1 MAQFCDLHTHS
12 TFSDGTFSPA
22 EIIAE
27 AERLGLSCVALT
39 DHNTVAGLPAFM
51 EAAKNSPVEAVPGVE
66 ISCQYGDTELHLVGL
81 YLPMENLDVITVYL
95 ESLNRKK
102 EESNRL
108 LIRNLNQAGYRLNY
122 EEIRQAHPDG
132 TVNRAVIAA
141 SMLKKGYVSSINEA
155 FQDILSVKA
164 GFYVPPQRLTFFNAI
179 ALLHYVEAVPVL
191 AHPFLNLKTEDV
203 LRECLKEAVPKGLVA
218 METMYSSYS
227 PETEDAARRIARE
240 FGLLESGGSDFHG
253 ATKPH
258 IRLGCGKGTLAVPAA
273 FADTLKNSRKAA
285 VL

>member
-12 TFSDGTFSPA
+12 NYSDGTYSPA

-27 AERLGLSCVALT
+27 AEKLGLSSVALT

-51 EAAKNSPVEAVPGVE
+51 EAAQNSPVEAVPGVE

-81 YLPMENLDVITVYL
+81 YIPMENLDVITVYL
-95 ESLNRKK
+95 DSLNRKK

-108 LIRNLNQAGYRLNY
+108 LIRNLNQAGYFLDY
-122 EEIRQAHPDG
+122 DEIRQAHPDG

-141 SMLKKGYVSSINEA
+141 SMLEKGYVSSINQA

-179 ALLHYVEAVPVL
+179 ALLRYVEAVPVL

-203 LRECLKEAVPKGLVA
+203 LRACLQEAVPKGLAA
-218 METMYSSYS
+218 METMYSSYA
-227 PETEDAARRIARE
+227 PETEAAARRIARE

-258 IRLGCGKGTLAVPAA
+258 IRLGCGKGNLSVPAA
-273 FADTLKNSRKAA
+273 FADALKNSRKAA

>member
-12 TFSDGTFSPA
+12 NYSDGTYSPA

-27 AERLGLSCVALT
+27 AEKLGLSSVALT

-51 EAAKNSPVEAVPGVE
+51 EAAKNSAVEAVPGVE

-81 YLPMENLDVITVYL
+81 YLPIENLDVITVYL

-108 LIRNLNQAGYRLNY
+108 LIRNLDQAGYHLDY

-141 SMLKKGYVSSINEA
+141 SMLEKGYVSSINQA

-179 ALLHYVEAVPVL
+179 ALLRYVEAVPVL
-191 AHPFLNLKTEDV
+191 AHPFLNLKTETV
-203 LRECLKEAVPKGLVA
+203 LRECLQEAVPKGLVG

-227 PETEDAARRIARE
+227 PETEAAARRIARE

-253 ATKPH
+253 DTKPH
-258 IRLGCGKGTLAVPAA
+258 IRLGCGKGNLAVPAA
-273 FADTLKNSRKAA
+273 FADALKNSRKAA

>member
-1 MAQFCDLHTHS
+1 MTQYCDLHTHS
-12 TFSDGTFSPA
+12 NYSDGTFSPA

-27 AERLGLSCVALT
+27 AEKLGLSSVALT

-108 LIRNLNQAGYRLNY
+108 LIRNLNQAGYLLDY

-141 SMLKKGYVSSINEA
+141 SMLEKGYVSSINEA

-179 ALLHYVEAVPVL
+179 ALLRYVEAVPVL
-191 AHPFLNLKTEDV
+191 AHPFLNLKTECV
-203 LRECLKEAVPKGLVA
+203 LRECLQEAVPKGLAA

-227 PETEDAARRIARE
+227 PEAEAAARRIARE

-253 ATKPH
+253 ETKPH
-258 IRLGCGKGTLAVPAA
+258 IRLGCGKGNLAVPAS

>member
-12 TFSDGTFSPA
+12 NYSDGTYSPA

-27 AERLGLSCVALT
+27 AEKLGLSSVALT

-51 EAAKNSPVEAVPGVE
+51 EAAQHSPVEAVPGVE

-108 LIRNLNQAGYRLNY
+108 LIRNLNRAGYLLDY
-122 EEIRQAHPDG
+122 DEIRQAHPDG

-141 SMLKKGYVSSINEA
+141 SMLEKGYVSSINQA
-155 FQDILSVKA
+155 FQNLLSVKA

-179 ALLHYVEAVPVL
+179 ALLRYVEAVPVL

-203 LRECLKEAVPKGLVA
+203 LRACLQEAVPKGLAA
-218 METMYSSYS
+218 METMYSSYA
-227 PETEDAARRIARE
+227 PETEAAARRIARE

-253 ATKPH
+253 DSKPH
-258 IRLGCGKGTLAVPAA
+258 IRLGCGKGNLAVPAS

>member
-1 MAQFCDLHTHS
+1 MDKFCDLHTHS
-12 TFSDGTFSPA
+12 FYSDGTFSPA

-27 AERLGLSCVALT
+27 AEKLGLSAVALT
-39 DHNTVAGLPAFM
+39 DHNTVAGLPDFM
-51 EAAKNSPVEAVPGVE
+51 EAARNSSVEAVPGVE

-102 EESNRL
+102 EESNRQ
-108 LIRNLNQAGYRLNY
+108 LIQNLIQAGYGLDY
-122 EEIRQAHPDG
+122 EQIRQAHPDG

-141 SMLKKGYVSSINEA
+141 SMLEKGYVSSIDEA
-155 FQDILSVKA
+155 FKGVLSVKA

-179 ALLHYVEAVPVL
+179 ALLRYVEAVPVL
-191 AHPFLNLKTEDV
+191 AHPFLNLKTEDA
-203 LRECLKEAVPKGLVA
+203 LRTCLQEAVPKGLIG
-218 METMYSSYS
+218 METLYSSYS
-227 PETEDAARRIARE
+227 PETEAAARRIARE

-253 ATKPH
+253 QTKPH
-258 IRLGCGKGTLAVPAA
+258 IALGCGKGNLAVPAS
-273 FADTLKNSRKAA
+273 FADSLKNSIKNA

>member
-1 MAQFCDLHTHS
+1 MTQYCDLHTHS
-12 TFSDGTFSPA
+12 NFSDGTCSPA

-27 AERLGLSCVALT
+27 AERLGLSSVALT

-108 LIRNLNQAGYRLNY
+108 LIRNLNQAGYRLDY
-122 EEIRQAHPDG
+122 DEIRQSHPDG

-141 SMLKKGYVSSINEA
+141 SMLERGYVSSINQA

-179 ALLHYVEAVPVL
+179 ALLRYVEAVPVL
-191 AHPFLNLKTEDV
+191 AHPFLNLKTEAV
-203 LRECLKEAVPKGLVA
+203 LRACLQEAVPKGLAA

-227 PETEDAARRIARE
+227 PETEADARRIARE

-253 ATKPH
+253 QTKPH
-258 IRLGCGKGTLAVPAA
+258 ISLGVGKGNLAVPAA

-285 VL
+285 IL

>member
-1 MAQFCDLHTHS
+1 MTQYCDLHTHS
-12 TFSDGTFSPA
+12 NFSDGTYSPA

-27 AERLGLSCVALT
+27 AEKLGLSSVALT
-39 DHNTVAGLPAFM
+39 DHNTVAGLPSFM
-51 EAAKNSPVEAVPGVE
+51 EAAKHSPVEAVPGVE

-108 LIRNLNQAGYRLNY
+108 LIRNLNQAGYCLDY
-122 EEIRQAHPDG
+122 DEIRQAHPDG

-141 SMLKKGYVSSINEA
+141 SMLEKGYVSSINEA
-155 FQDILSVKA
+155 FQNVLSVKA

-203 LRECLKEAVPKGLVA
+203 LRACLQEAVPRGLIA
-218 METMYSSYS
+218 METMYSSYA
-227 PETEDAARRIARE
+227 PETEAAARRIARE

-258 IRLGCGKGTLAVPAA
+258 IRLGCGKGNLAVPVA

>member
-12 TFSDGTFSPA
+12 NYSDGTYSPA

-27 AERLGLSCVALT
+27 AEKLGLSSVALT
-39 DHNTVAGLPAFM
+39 DHNTVAGLPSFM
-51 EAAKNSPVEAVPGVE
+51 EAAQHSPVEAVPGVE

-81 YLPMENLDVITVYL
+81 YLPMETLDVITVYL

-108 LIRNLNQAGYRLNY
+108 LIQNLNQAGYLLDY

-141 SMLKKGYVSSINEA
+141 SMLEKGYVSSINQA

-179 ALLHYVEAVPVL
+179 ALLRYVEAVPVL
-191 AHPFLNLKTEDV
+191 AHPFLNLKTETV
-203 LRECLKEAVPKGLVA
+203 LRECPQEAVPKGLVG

-227 PETEDAARRIARE
+227 PETEAAARRIARE

-258 IRLGCGKGTLAVPAA
+258 IRLGCGKGNLAVPAS